1 MYEVTVEQSQAITNA
16 LLDAQTKIQSIIKM
30 PCKVLLTSPRI
41 VLAHAKM
48 SEYANAVF
56 AAIEKHTG
64 INYAAIISQSREQPI
79 VRARFIAIKIIHDS
93 PYEPSY
99 KQLGRMFNR
108 DHSSIIH
115 AVQTI
120 NNDIEHI
127 AAYRSLYLTI
137 LNELNI
143 KQ

>member
-16 LLDAQTKIQSIIKM
+16 LLEAQIKIEAITKM

-41 VLAHAKM
+41 VLAHTQM
-48 SEYANAVF
+48 SEYVNAVF

-64 INYAAIISQSREQPI
+64 INAGAIISQSREQPI
-79 VRARFIAIKIIHDS
+79 VRARHIAYKIIHES
-93 PYEPSY
+93 PYQPSY
-99 KQLGRMFNR
+99 KQMGRLFHR

-115 AVQTI
+115 GVQTI
-120 NNDIEHI
+120 NNDIEKI
-127 AAYRSLYLTI
+127 EAYRSLYLTI
-137 LNELNI
+137 LKELNT